1 MMAARDYPTTYTCFF
16 CNTVVKHQH
25 LIRWER
31 IPTWMPLDFF
41 KDFDLEN
48 IYSHNNIWWWN
59 TCTRCILSQHRN
71 YAFCCT
77 GCFTFGEGF
86 CKKRMI
92 VDADIL
98 DKEVFERKR
107 ASNALE
113 PLPWALYPNIKDME
127 RSKRTVERSSSSYS
141 STTTTPSRSRSRRR
155 REGGNGKG
163 SGSSKSQPMWHIT
176 ANVAAARAA
185 AREVVQPTPEL
196 WR

>member
-1 MMAARDYPTTYTCFF
+1 
-16 CNTVVKHQH
+16 
-25 LIRWER
+25 
-31 IPTWMPLDFF
+31 
-41 KDFDLEN
+41 
-48 IYSHNNIWWWN
+48 
-59 TCTRCILSQHRN
+59 
-71 YAFCCT
+71 
-77 GCFTFGEGF
+77 
-86 CKKRMI
+86 MI

-163 SGSSKSQPMWHIT
+163 SGSSNSQPTWQIT

-185 AREVVQPTPEL
+185 ARGVVQLTPEL
-196 WR
+196 WQ